1 MKQLLRNVFLL
12 VCMVALTGCAG
23 ALTWTP
29 PGATPSSPNTV
40 SDEVPEHY
48 TVQLGDTLYSIAWR
62 YGLDYHDVARWNGI
76 GTDYLIKPGQVLK
89 LSAPAGVSGNNPAR
103 QGATGTAMR
112 AGQSAQAAADS
123 GFSPPAGGI
132 VWQWPVSGRV
142 IRQFHAGSA
151 LTKGVDIT
159 AARGTDIRAA
169 AAGKVVYAGSG
180 IIGYGKLIIIKDS
193 EQFLSAY
200 ADNDEMLVREGDVVQ
215 AGDRI
220 ATMGLGRDG
229 HPLLH
234 FEIRRNGKPVDPL
247 QYLPRR

>member
-1 MKQLLRNVFLL
+1 VKQLARYVLLL
-12 VCMVALTGCAG
+12 VGIVALAGCAG

-29 PGATPSSPNTV
+29 PGGAQSGMSSA
-40 SDEVPEHY
+40 SDEVPAHY
-48 TVQLGDTLYSIAWR
+48 TVQPGDTLYSIAWR
-62 YGLDYHDVARWNGI
+62 YGLDYHDVAGWNGV
-76 GTDYLIKPGQVLK
+76 GSDYLIKPGQVLK
-89 LSAPAGVSGNNPAR
+89 LSAPAGGSSHTHVQQAGTGATLPAR
-103 QGATGTAMR
+103 
-112 AGQSAQAAADS
+112 QSAQAANDS
-123 GFSPPAGGI
+123 GFKPPEGGI
-132 VWQWPVSGRV
+132 VWMWPVSGRV
-142 IRQFHAGSA
+142 IRQFHDGSA
-151 LTKGVDIT
+151 LSKGIDIT
-159 AARGTDIRAA
+159 ATRGTDIRAA

-229 HPLLH
+229 NPLLH

>member
-1 MKQLLRNVFLL
+1 MKQLVRNVILL
-12 VCMVALTGCAG
+12 VCMIAVAGCAG

-29 PGATPSSPNTV
+29 QGGTQPGLGAA
-40 SDEVPEHY
+40 SDEVPATY
-48 TVQLGDTLYSIAWR
+48 IVQPGDTLYSISWR
-62 YGLDYHDVARWNGI
+62 YGLDYHDVAGWNGI
-76 GTDYLIKPGQVLK
+76 GSDYLIKPGQVLK
-89 LSAPAGVSGNNPAR
+89 LSAPAGSSNNNHVQQAV
-103 QGATGTAMR
+103 AGTAIP
-112 AGQSAQAAADS
+112 AGQTAQTAADS

-132 VWQWPVSGRV
+132 TWHWPVAGRV

-151 LTKGVDIT
+151 LSKGIEFT

-200 ADNDEMLVREGDVVQ
+200 ADNDEMLVREGDAVQ